1 MLILFLVMNV
11 LYMMRDDGL
20 NLKKKVIQ
28 WKNIIMKNDGLTKKQ
43 SKLESL
49 IESFVN
55 TFSGW
60 FISFLLW
67 SFAIGP
73 LFNIET
79 SILENMGITAIFTVV
94 SIGRSYFWRRFFNAG
109 IHRNLVI
116 LVKKIYKNDK

>member
-1 MLILFLVMNV
+1 MI
-11 LYMMRDDGL
+11 D
-20 NLKKKVIQ
+20 K
-28 WKNIIMKNDGLTKKQ
+28 LTQKQ

-67 SFAIGP
+67 SFVVGP

-79 SILENMGITAIFTVV
+79 SMVQNMGITAIFTVV
-94 SIGRSYFWRRFFNAG
+94 SIARSYFWRRFFTNG
-109 IHRNLVI
+109 IHNAIVRW
-116 LVKKIYKNDK
+116 VKKYYE